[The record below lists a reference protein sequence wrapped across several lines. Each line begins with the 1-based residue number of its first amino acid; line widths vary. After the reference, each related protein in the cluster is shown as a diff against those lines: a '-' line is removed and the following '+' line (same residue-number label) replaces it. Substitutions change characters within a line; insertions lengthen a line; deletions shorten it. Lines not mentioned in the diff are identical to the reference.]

1 MSLETLQ
8 QAVSENPSMQ
18 VTLLG
23 SDLLGMLDTMRNG
36 LVSELRSTMTEVVL
50 EARREMLSGV
60 HALHHEKAM
69 TVDEVA
75 AMLSVDRSTL
85 HRWDKRGYLIA
96 NRIGGKVLYNP
107 EDVQR
112 VLNKR
117 KNNKKKNQ

>member
-1 MSLETLQ
+1 MSLEALK
-8 QAVSENPSMQ
+8 QAVSENPNMQ

-23 SDLLGMLDTMRNG
+23 SDLVGMIDTMRNG
-36 LVSELRSTMTEVVL
+36 LVAELRETMSEVVRD
-50 EARREMLSGV
+50 ARREMMSGV

-117 KNNKKKNQ
+117 KINKTKNQ

>member
-23 SDLLGMLDTMRNG
+23 SDLLGMLDTMRND
-36 LVSELRSTMTEVVL
+36 LVAELRETMSEVVRD
-50 EARREMLSGV
+50 ARREMLSGV

-117 KNNKKKNQ
+117 KNNKTKNQ

>member
-36 LVSELRSTMTEVVL
+36 LVAELRETMSEVVRD
-50 EARREMLSGV
+50 ARREMLSGV

-117 KNNKKKNQ
+117 KNNKTKNQ

>member
-23 SDLLGMLDTMRNG
+23 SDLLGLLDTMRNG

-117 KNNKKKNQ
+117 KNNKTKNQ

>member
-1 MSLETLQ
+1 MSLEALK
-8 QAVSENPSMQ
+8 QAVSENPNMQ

-23 SDLLGMLDTMRNG
+23 SDLVGMIDTMRNG
-36 LVSELRSTMTEVVL
+36 LVAELRETMSEVVRD
-50 EARREMLSGV
+50 ARREMLSGV

-96 NRIGGKVLYNP
+96 SRIGGKVLYNP

-117 KNNKKKNQ
+117 KNNKTKNQ

>member
-1 MSLETLQ
+1 MSLEALK
-8 QAVSENPSMQ
+8 QAVSENPNMQ

-23 SDLLGMLDTMRNG
+23 SDLVGMIDTMRNG
-36 LVSELRSTMTEVVL
+36 LVAELRETMSEVVRD
-50 EARREMLSGV
+50 ARREMLSGV

>member
-1 MSLETLQ
+1 MSNETLQ
-8 QAVSENPSMQ
+8 QQVAENPTMQ

-23 SDLLGMLDTMRNG
+23 SDLLGMIDTMRNG
-36 LVSELRSTMTEVVL
+36 LVAELRETMSEVVRD
-50 EARREMLSGV
+50 ARREMLSGV

-69 TVDEVA
+69 TDDEVA

-117 KNNKKKNQ
+117 KINKTKNQ

>member
-117 KNNKKKNQ
+117 KNNKTKNQ

>member
-1 MSLETLQ
+1 
-8 QAVSENPSMQ
+8 MQ

-36 LVSELRSTMTEVVL
+36 LVAELRETMSEVVRD
-50 EARREMLSGV
+50 ARREMLSGV

-117 KNNKKKNQ
+117 KINKTKNQ

>member
-1 MSLETLQ
+1 MSLEALK
-8 QAVSENPSMQ
+8 QAVSENPNMQ

-23 SDLLGMLDTMRNG
+23 SDLVGMIDTMRNG
-36 LVSELRSTMTEVVL
+36 LVAELRETMSEVVL

-117 KNNKKKNQ
+117 KNNKTKNQ